1 MVDLLT
7 EAFAT
12 VGLELNAAKSK
23 IITNDNI
30 QYSYVE
36 IGESLVEII
45 DAGSHHKYLGRYLPG
60 ECTVRRRVEVDHRI
74 QCAWYKFGQ
83 YRHVLTNRQIS
94 IQLRLKLFDAVVTPT
109 ILYGLAALP
118 LSAVLLQEL
127 EVVQKKMLR
136 KIVGWVRIGDE
147 SWEVTMRRMK
157 DRVHR
162 ALLQRPIM
170 AWTTRIGKT
179 LWKLILRIKEAPNES
194 WIRHSSMW
202 AINELEDPYS
212 DFVPYRSRGRV
223 CLQWDSVVN
232 HFCHSIYN
240 ESWQNLSIDVLNRCT
255 DDFVKHFSSEWAE
268 TLPKPGV
275 N

>member
-1 MVDLLT
+1 M
-7 EAFAT
+7 
-12 VGLELNAAKSK
+12 
-23 IITNDNI
+23 
-30 QYSYVE
+30 
-36 IGESLVEII
+36 
-45 DAGSHHKYLGRYLPG
+45 
-60 ECTVRRRVEVDHRI
+60 
-74 QCAWYKFGQ
+74 
-83 YRHVLTNRQIS
+83 
-94 IQLRLKLFDAVVTPT
+94 VTPT
-109 ILYGLAALP
+109 ILYELAALP

-179 LWKLILRIKEAPNES
+179 LWKLILRIREAPNES

-240 ESWQNLSIDVLNRCT
+240 ESWQN
-255 DDFVKHFSSEWAE
+255 
-268 TLPKPGV
+268 
-275 N
+275 